1 MIVERGGCVLEI
13 KSNGTDWNAPVQPI
27 HTLLK
32 KLDQKPLDPV
42 YEGMGNFIIKY
53 KTEKQTDNPR
63 YVGCTHFLGHFATIP
78 YVFNVITDERVI
90 IEELTKAIRINQERL
105 DYEQLRKNIFSY

>member
-1 MIVERGGCVLEI
+1 MLEI

-53 KTEKQTDNPR
+53 KHVHQTDNPR

-78 YVFNVITDERVI
+78 YVFNVITDEKVI

-105 DYEQLRKNIFSY
+105 DYEQLRRNIFSY